1 MTSRGLLSRLVGQPA
16 RTTGGAVIGRVV
28 DLTVR
33 LGATH
38 PEVHRVAIGSGR
50 RIRYLVPWALVGRL
64 DERELVLE
72 VDDASLQ
79 RFVVDGDEPPREDG
93 ELLLCR
99 DVMDTQVVDLE
110 GRRLSRVSDVLV
122 ARQPD
127 GDVEIAAVDIGLG
140 SLLRRMGLRRL
151 GARIA
156 PVAVDWADLHLVSSR
171 GHLAQLRT
179 TTTGMHRL
187 DAPGLA
193 DLLARLSTEQATDVI
208 RTLGPARA
216 AAALNVSHQLLR
228 QRLVRALEPH
238 EAEEL
243 ISAAPSDA
251 AGDLSAV
258 HAQRHTPRR
267 RYRRT
272 AGWRVHRPSPPRQ
285 PGEGAGR

>member
-1 MTSRGLLSRLVGQPA
+1 MTSRGLLSRLVEEPA
-16 RTTGGAVIGRVV
+16 LTAGRAVIGRVL
-28 DLTVR
+28 DLTVL
-33 LGATH
+33 LGPTH
-38 PEVHRVAIGSGR
+38 PDVHRVAIGSGR
-50 RIRYLVPWALVGRL
+50 RIRYLVPWALVRRL
-64 DERELVLE
+64 DEVELVLDADE
-72 VDDASLQ
+72 ASLQ
-79 RFVVDGDEPPREDG
+79 RFVVDAELQLEDG

-99 DVMDTQVVDLE
+99 DVLDTQVVDLG

-171 GHLAQLRT
+171 GHVVQLRT

-187 DAPGLA
+187 DAHGLA

-208 RTLGPARA
+208 RTVGPERS
-216 AAALNVSHQLLR
+216 AAALNVSHRVLR
-228 QRLVRALEPH
+228 QRLVRALEPD

-251 AGDLSAV
+251 AGDLSAA
-258 HAQRHTPRR
+258 HAERQTPRR

-272 AGWRVHRPSPPRQ
+272 AGWRVHRPSSHQRTDG
-285 PGEGAGR
+285 GESR